1 MQLFFLLESSGIIN
15 IKKMTVKIKRQIIF
29 NIKVEYLKAM
39 VYFKVLGYQITKYVK
54 TQISGFSFLIESI

>member
-1 MQLFFLLESSGIIN
+1 MQFFLLESSGIIN

-29 NIKVEYLKAM
+29 NIKGEKAM
-39 VYFKVLGYQITKYVK
+39 VYFKVLVYQITKYVK